1 MVSNLFRNRPFF
13 HGFSSFCDVFMVK
26 SIFHGPFSGH
36 VIPAE
41 HLLSVA
47 LDRGPAGKELDF
59 TYQSR
64 DSAELVRT
72 YRKCH

>member
-1 MVSNLFRNRPFF
+1 MVFNLFHNRPFL
-13 HGFSSFCDVFMVK
+13 HGWSSFYDVFIVK
-26 SIFHGPFSGH
+26 SIIHGPFSGH

-64 DSAELVRT
+64 DSAQLVRT
-72 YRKCH
+72 YIKCH

>member
-1 MVSNLFRNRPFF
+1 MIKKRCINLQLVYN
-13 HGFSSFCDVFMVK
+13 VVL
-26 SIFHGPFSGH
+26 GH

-47 LDRGPAGKELDF
+47 LDRGPSGKELDF

-64 DSAELVRT
+64 DSAQLVRLRLWFLALWESET
-72 YRKCH
+72 